1 MKKYVIDHGCKKCC
15 SCLWA
20 CPVQAIHLTRDSAEI
35 DQSTCRH
42 CGACYES
49 CPTEAISV
57 TEMSAPPPPVSDRG
71 HDSAAV

>member
-1 MKKYVIDHGCKKCC
+1 MKKYV
-15 SCLWA
+15 
-20 CPVQAIHLTRDSAEI
+20 I

-57 TEMSAPPPPVSDRG
+57 SDLPAGELPESDNSRP
-71 HDSAAV
+71 AVK